1 MKRVLLISLAVIAL
15 QAPALG
21 HGDAT
26 PSRFNVLLSG
36 GSEQNVIRI
45 WLSPD
50 GRDFVITSI
59 VPLEVGGT
67 VCTHREG
74 MPNELVCGARSIA
87 SFEVNAGAGDDR
99 IVVARKV
106 AVPVTLRGGPGADVL
121 VGGGGDDRLLG
132 GSGDDAL
139 TGRGGDDA
147 LYGGSGNDRLFGG
160 SDIDICNGGPGRD
173 FAASC
178 EVRRRVR
185 SATSGSS

>member
-21 HGDAT
+21 HGHAT

-36 GSEQNVIRI
+36 GSENNVIRI

-50 GRDFVITSI
+50 GRDYVITSI
-59 VPLEVGGT
+59 VQLEVGGT
-67 VCTHREG
+67 VCVHPEG
-74 MPNELVCGARSIA
+74 MPNELVCEARSIA

-106 AVPVTLRGGPGADVL
+106 GAPVILRGGAGDDVL
-121 VGGGGDDRLLG
+121 IGGSGDDRLLG
-132 GSGDDAL
+132 GSGNDAL

-147 LYGGSGNDRLFGG
+147 LYGGPGNDRLFGG
-160 SDIDICNGGPGRD
+160 SGNDTCNGGAGRD

-178 EVRRRVR
+178 EVRRRAR
-185 SATSGSS
+185 STTSGSS

>member
-1 MKRVLLISLAVIAL
+1 MKRVVLISLAVIAL
-15 QAPALG
+15 QAPAFG
-21 HGDAT
+21 HAAPT
-26 PSRFNVLLSG
+26 RFNILLSG

-50 GRDFVITSI
+50 GRDYVIASI
-59 VPLEVGGT
+59 VQLEVGGT
-67 VCTHREG
+67 VCTHPEG
-74 MPNELVCGARSIA
+74 TPNELVCEARSIA

-106 AVPVTLRGGPGADVL
+106 AVPVTLRGGPGDDVL
-121 VGGGGDDRLLG
+121 VGGGGDDKLLG
-132 GSGDDAL
+132 GPGDDAL

-147 LYGGSGNDRLFGG
+147 LYGGPGNDRLFGG
-160 SDIDICNGGPGRD
+160 SDVDTCNGGPGRD

-178 EVRRRVR
+178 EVRRRTR

>member
-1 MKRVLLISLAVIAL
+1 MKRIVLISLAVIAV

-21 HGDAT
+21 HAV
-26 PSRFNVLLSG
+26 PSRFNILLSG

-50 GRDFVITSI
+50 GRTYGITSI
-59 VPLEVGGT
+59 VQLEVGGT
-67 VCTHREG
+67 VCAHPEG
-74 MPNELVCGARSIA
+74 RPNELVCEARSIA

-106 AVPVTLRGGPGADVL
+106 TAPVTLRGGPGDDVL
-121 VGGGGDDRLLG
+121 IGGGGDDKLLG
-132 GSGDDAL
+132 GPGGDAL

-147 LYGGSGNDRLFGG
+147 LYGGPGNDRVFGG
-160 SDIDICNGGPGRD
+160 SGVDICNGGPGRD

-185 SATSGSS
+185 SATRGSS